1 MIYYATKETMQ
12 RYKLKTPEEFE
23 SPNAPLVQ
31 LIKQVEA
38 GDPIYE
44 WGCKLFYFDRR
55 KCLQFMHFETRLVI
69 YLVDVKVKEIGFA
82 ANALANYLMDMYDAD
97 EEMCRALETYF
108 ASSPVAI
115 YDRITNR
122 SVISHMNTTLSRWA
136 CDGYLF
142 YDYVVDGVLLT
153 RQINRDVN
161 EVPARLRIDGKETS
175 FLPYDYFAE
184 RIKARFFDS
193 TPKKPCKIIP
203 FPPRPS
209 STPRPR

>member
-31 LIKQVEA
+31 IVKQAEA

-69 YLVDVKVKEIGFA
+69 YLVNVKVKDIDFS
-82 ANALANYLMDMYDAD
+82 ANALANYLMDMYDTD
-97 EEMCRALETYF
+97 EEMCCALEAYF
-108 ASSPVAI
+108 ASSPFVI
-115 YDRITNR
+115 FDRITNR
-122 SVISHMNTTLSRWA
+122 SVISHMNFTLSRWA
-136 CDGYLF
+136 YDGYLF
-142 YDYVVDGVLLT
+142 YDYIVDGVLLT
-153 RQINRDVN
+153 QQINRDVN
-161 EVPARLRIDGKETS
+161 ELPVRLRIDGKETMV
-175 FLPYDYFAE
+175 LPYEHFAE
-184 RIKARFFDS
+184 RIKARFSD
-193 TPKKPCKIIP
+193 TAPKKPCKIIP

-209 STPRPR
+209 SSPRPR